1 MPGYIYASDDDA
13 LYWNLFVASSAKVK
27 VGDAT
32 FGIDVTGAY
41 PYKGELKLTISS
53 IELKS

>member
-13 LYWNLFVASSAKVK
+13 LYWNLFVASSARVK